1 MLLPR
6 NNKRRCRIMVVFIGL
21 LFHFHFHQQQLQQ
34 KMMGKDISYSE
45 QIISRSSLIMLG
57 PLAQVFPIGM
67 KLKEESLLVET
78 TLIVATVP
86 YDRIHA
92 KALWSHLECLTDK
105 IDRVLLAAP
114 DVEWSRRIVETIK
127 ANFML
132 QAATNRKSVPIIE
145 PLYFDNNR
153 YDVGL
158 WCDALT
164 HYGYS
169 PNDYN
174 SNSSSSS
181 NSSTPQAIF
190 LINDSAITRRN
201 YNNLTERIIGATMQ
215 EQEEKH
221 DGQSTNIETETSL
234 KLLSL
239 NGR

>member
-1 MLLPR
+1 MTFNKHGSPLRGRRIARIAIIAILLCVHFFMEV
-6 NNKRRCRIMVVFIGL
+6 KRERKV
-21 LFHFHFHQQQLQQ
+21 
-34 KMMGKDISYSE
+34 ISHAAPK
-45 QIISRSSLIMLG
+45 L
-57 PLAQVFPIGM
+57 
-67 KLKEESLLVET
+67 LKEESLLVET

-86 YDRIHA
+86 YDRDHA

-114 DVEWSRRIVETIK
+114 DAEWSRRIVEPIIE
-127 ANFML
+127 NFML
-132 QAATNRKSVPIIE
+132 LAAINRKSVPIIE

-169 PNDYN
+169 PNDDSSN
-174 SNSSSSS
+174 SSSSSSS

-190 LINDSAITRRN
+190 LINDSAFTRRN
-201 YNNLTERIIGATMQ
+201 YNDLTERIIGATMQ

-221 DGQSTNIETETSL
+221 DGNSTNIETETSL
-234 KLLSL
+234 KSF
-239 NGR
+239 